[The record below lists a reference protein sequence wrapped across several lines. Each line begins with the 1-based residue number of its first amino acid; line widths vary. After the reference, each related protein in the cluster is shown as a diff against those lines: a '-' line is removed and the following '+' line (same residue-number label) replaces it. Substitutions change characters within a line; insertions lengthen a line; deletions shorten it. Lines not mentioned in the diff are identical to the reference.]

1 MYTILCKNKNEI
13 AGIILMLAEN
23 GLPYTIVENDSVQ
36 EWSVIP
42 PKDPRKLTNKTQVE
56 SFIKENRRMVL
67 HDRDWETIFSQH

>member
-23 GLPYTIVENDSVQ
+23 GLPYTVVENDSVQ

-42 PKDPRKLTNKTQVE
+42 PIR
-56 SFIKENRRMVL
+56 S
-67 HDRDWETIFSQH
+67 